1 MILMLLI
8 NLFVLKQNSEH
19 LGNKVVLSLTD
30 GLLTNVGLNFF
41 INPVNDLCEVS
52 ENFQVNGLL
61 YFTER
66 FSINRRI
73 NLFLDF
79 AVGPSDHMTSFIT

>member
-1 MILMLLI
+1 MV
-8 NLFVLKQNSEH
+8 LF
-19 LGNKVVLSLTD
+19 LTD
-30 GLLTNVGLNFF
+30 GLLTNGGLNFF
-41 INPVNDLCEVS
+41 INPVNDPCEVS

-61 YFTER
+61 YFKER

-79 AVGPSDHMTSFIT
+79 AVGPSDHMPLSLLSHQRYSKNVPLENLSLPL